1 MIKHLNKL
9 FPNNLI
15 IFKLKILLLIIASGY
30 IIISCKSTD
39 TENISNS
46 EGQILVKLNISE
58 TSFEDVIKVENK
70 SSTNKNGSN
79 SASEIQKN
87 TIVLNEDFYLEAE
100 LSPAPSTSINNST
113 VPTIAGNKAA
123 TETNN
128 MAPGVRYKMIAY
140 DNTGLY
146 ITERDYIRGQ
156 ENSTQSLMLD
166 GGKTYTFVIYSIN
179 SSTVLPTV
187 TFSNVNNKT
196 LSTSSVSVAGNL
208 DFLYVRKSQALVGG
222 GSNEINVILKHKFS
236 QITPTIDASATGF
249 NVTAITSNINP
260 HIPNA
265 SIDLSNGVITRSGTA
280 VNANVNFPTLG
291 TQILLGTP
299 LILNAAA
306 TGTYTIGSITVGPLT
321 QSNIPVF
328 TNLVITPGVKYN
340 MKVNIIPSDAFL
352 THSGQSAVRING
364 KIWMRHNLGANTTLD
379 ADQSPSVSG
388 LHGNY
393 YQWGRSLSVAA
404 GTATVTNANWN
415 GATIPQNIVWNTGT
429 EAIPIKGTADPCPAG
444 YGIPTNTEFQHLID
458 NTTFSTIGTY
468 NASATNYSAASVF
481 SSKRKNGVKI
491 TFPAQGWFPASG
503 SNDTPPFTSGALSV
517 RGTTGVMHTITTL
530 PVNKIGQFV
539 LTQTTNNISIRAD
552 DQLSKASSK
561 TIRCIAR

>member
-1 MIKHLNKL
+1 MHVNKL
-9 FPNNLI
+9 FSKDLI
-15 IFKLKILLLIIASGY
+15 IVKLKILFLIIASGST
-30 IIISCKSTD
+30 IMSCKSTD
-39 TENISNS
+39 TENISNA
-46 EGQILVKLNISE
+46 EGQTLVKLNISE
-58 TSFEDVIKVENK
+58 TSFEDVIKIENK
-70 SSTNKNGSN
+70 SSTNKSGGN
-79 SASEIQKN
+79 SVPEIQKN

-100 LSPAPSTSINNST
+100 LSPVAPSASINNAAD
-113 VPTIAGNKAA
+113 PTIAGNKAA
-123 TETNN
+123 TETSN
-128 MAPGVRYKMIAY
+128 MTPGVKYKVIVY

-146 ITERDYIRGQ
+146 TTERDYVRGQ

-166 GGKTYTFVIYSIN
+166 GGKTYSFVIYSIN
-179 SSTVLPTV
+179 SPTVLPTV

-196 LSTSSVSVAGNL
+196 LSTSSVSVAGNI
-208 DFLYVRKSQALVGG
+208 DFLYAIKSMALVGG
-222 GSNEINVILKHKFS
+222 RSNEINVTLKHKFS
-236 QITPTIDASATGF
+236 QITTTLDASATGF

-265 SIDLSNGVITRSGTA
+265 SINLSSGAITRSGTA
-280 VNANVNFPTLG
+280 VNAAVNFPTLG
-291 TQILLGTP
+291 TQILSGTP
-299 LILNAAA
+299 LILNANT

-328 TNLVITPGVKYN
+328 TDLSIAPGVKYN

-364 KIWMRHNLGANTTLD
+364 KIWMRHNLGANTALD
-379 ADQSPSVSG
+379 ADQNPSVSG

-393 YQWGRSLSVAA
+393 YQWGRNLSVAT
-404 GTATVTNANWN
+404 GTATATNANWN
-415 GATIPQNIVWNTGT
+415 GTVTPLNTAWNTGT
-429 EAIPIKGTADPCPAG
+429 EAIPIKGAADPCPTG
-444 YGIPTNTEFQHLID
+444 YGIPTNIEFQDLID

-468 NASATNYSAASVF
+468 NALATNYTAASVY

-503 SNDTPPFTSGALSV
+503 TNDTPPFTSGALAL

-530 PVNKIGQFV
+530 PVNRIGQAVF
-539 LTQTTNNISIRAD
+539 TQTANSISIRAD
-552 DQLSKASSK
+552 DKLSKSSSK